1 MAISL
6 FYFILPF
13 HIKKLNMSLEEFE
26 NTPDNK
32 TKRYIMMRSIT
43 DLGMGFLYLAV
54 GIIILFSKQ
63 FNFSNDFTASI
74 PAKIF
79 AVLVIIYGSWR
90 IYRGIKKNYLRN
102 E

>member
-1 MAISL
+1 
-6 FYFILPF
+6 
-13 HIKKLNMSLEEFE
+13 MSLEEFE

-32 TKRYIMMRSIT
+32 TKRYVMMRSIT
-43 DLGMGFLYLAV
+43 DMGMGFIYVAV
-54 GIIILFSKQ
+54 GIIILFAKL
-63 FNFSNDFTASI
+63 FNFSTDFTASV

-90 IYRGIKKNYLRN
+90 IFRGIRKKYYK

>member
-1 MAISL
+1 M
-6 FYFILPF
+6 
-13 HIKKLNMSLEEFE
+13 NLEEFE

-32 TKRYIMMRSIT
+32 TRRYVLMRSIT
-43 DLGMGFLYLAV
+43 DFGMGFIYIAV
-54 GIIILFSKQ
+54 GIIIIFAKQ
-63 FNFSNDFTASI
+63 VNFSSDFAQSV

-90 IYRGIKKNYLRN
+90 IYRGFKKNYLK

>member
-1 MAISL
+1 
-6 FYFILPF
+6 
-13 HIKKLNMSLEEFE
+13 MSLEEFE
-26 NTPDNK
+26 NTPDKK

-43 DLGMGFLYLAV
+43 DLGMGFIYVAV
-54 GIIILFSKQ
+54 GIIILFAKE
-63 FNFSNDFTASI
+63 FNFQNDFTVSI

-90 IYRGIKKNYLRN
+90 IYRGIKKKYLK